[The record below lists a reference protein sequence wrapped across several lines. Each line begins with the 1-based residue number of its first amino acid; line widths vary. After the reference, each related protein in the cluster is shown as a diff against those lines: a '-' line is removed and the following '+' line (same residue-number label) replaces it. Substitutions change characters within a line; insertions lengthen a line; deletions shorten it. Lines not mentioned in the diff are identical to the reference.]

1 MVLQV
6 RQRRFML
13 HMKYGKSKYWSTNMK
28 PQIAITTI
36 IKQSM
41 GVLWE
46 SLVEKDWTFTGIEKC
61 P

>member
-6 RQRRFML
+6 RQRTFML

-28 PQIAITTI
+28 PQRAITTMI

-41 GVLWE
+41 GLVWE
-46 SLVEKDWTFTGIEKC
+46 SLVEKDWKFTGIE
-61 P
+61 